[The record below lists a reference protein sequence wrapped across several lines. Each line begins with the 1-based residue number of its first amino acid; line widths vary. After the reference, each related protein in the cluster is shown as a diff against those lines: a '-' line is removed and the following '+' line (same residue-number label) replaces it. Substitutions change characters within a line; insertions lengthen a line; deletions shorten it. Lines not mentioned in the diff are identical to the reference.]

1 MGVIKT
7 HDTVIGGKSYSTK
20 PFDGVE
26 ALTMLPRLMAILP
39 DRVANLL
46 FKKETEEVEK
56 LFEDEEVIRE
66 LGLDVVKYVA
76 DENLDLRV
84 LRDLLKHTDCTAGGY
99 LDGEDGSAVK
109 INMSEKFGTHFQ
121 NDYFHLFRVAWWVG
135 LVSFTGPSTEN

>member
-1 MGVIKT
+1 VGVIKT

-39 DRVANLL
+39 DRVANIL
-46 FKKETEEVEK
+46 FQKDTEKVEK
-56 LFEDEEVIRE
+56 LFENEEVIRE

-76 DENLDLRV
+76 DEGLDLRV
-84 LRDLLKHTDCTAGGY
+84 LRDLLKNTDCTAGGY
-99 LDGEDGSAVK
+99 LDGENDTVT
-109 INMSEKFGTHFQ
+109 INMSEKFGRHFQ

-135 LVSFTGPSTEN
+135 LVFFTGPSIEN